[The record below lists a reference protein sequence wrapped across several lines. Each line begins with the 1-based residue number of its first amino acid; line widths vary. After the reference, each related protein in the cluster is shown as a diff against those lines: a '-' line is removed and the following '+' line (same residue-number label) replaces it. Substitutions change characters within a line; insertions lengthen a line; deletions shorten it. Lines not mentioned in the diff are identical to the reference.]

1 MCVVAR
7 LTSASVEYSAFGIL
21 STMPSVTC
29 LITIPHAD
37 VRRKCQLEDCTVSA
51 LRKAIAES
59 SILAPNVDDNVR
71 FQILDGDFNEY
82 VELDDGDQIPNMS
95 CVRVIRP
102 GPSSASSTSNNDHSE
117 CMPTAAESTSEPHAG
132 TSGSGQFDIV
142 VNDADHDGKG
152 FSFPDFGTLHAIIK
166 PDVPLTSSAHKKIIN
181 ALYQSMIKCSI
192 TPNRGFYMKVVCEL
206 LKRYPSLADVVGPG
220 HDSWLASLRT
230 KFKNERRRLPDDQ
243 RIIEN
248 RVKYGGQKRKR
259 SDGNVEE
266 ELKRRKLHGPVTA
279 EVTVCSVAIEGED
292 GNFQDLEDWL
302 IKENESDSPNEEL
315 IDWKMTLTLKQRT
328 AAIVSV
334 PVLQTKLTYPYLMDA
349 TRFFKEFERR
359 YDRHPLQC
367 TSAALQQIRTLVLR
381 QKIKCK
387 EELREQ
393 LLADEDRTGVCERRR
408 KHLLAVHTL
417 EIISAC
423 VKQRKSP
430 AHLFVKDGKP
440 LEVWPSVVFT
450 GNNVEEAEHMFL
462 HVDKVSLFRVIDL
475 EEGLAAIMAA
485 YWIFQ
490 IVYHK
495 ESCNVLCALERLCL
509 KLSDSRARPPVVKF
523 FNRYRKEF
531 ESGAENLV

>member
-142 VNDADHDGKG
+142 V
-152 FSFPDFGTLHAIIK
+152 
-166 PDVPLTSSAHKKIIN
+166 
-181 ALYQSMIKCSI
+181 